1 MSESTRARLASSSRR
16 PERPPDSSR
25 DGKLFTSIRC
35 LVHVKHGGAA
45 SLTDLKIQAQP
56 GRENNQLLPA
66 RPQRIPHELM
76 VNLTSSICNR
86 STKSLIAHHRHCKN
100 FEIRRPDPIWYHP
113 LGRKKYR
120 YFLEQPTSL
129 TGAGRDISFLCD
141 AVDAQRTARPLPSL
155 SVKNPLDMQNTC
167 VSEHVIP
174 EEYHIV
180 KKKGLSCLELY
191 DDAFTVQL
199 KDQERRLRVLP
210 SLRPSGRL
218 EAVQLMTVM
227 DDMLEKAGV
236 HQQNEELTQP
246 CQLEGLLELVKVE
259 QNIYNVVFHELIRQV
274 TVECAERGQVLAKL
288 RQRYQSL
295 LDRIPCRLKA
305 LHTET
310 VAQRALNRRLMEE
323 VCRIQASM
331 QHLHMELSK
340 TRDHNSHVSQQ
351 VEHAH
356 HKLSEDIM
364 QTHYSEFVQG
374 YHELYE
380 RERARLEAQLLRMAE
395 ERDCWKHFTLRI
407 ALKVISVKKLH
418 LVRQLHV
425 SENYWFKSAEHCL
438 LYFSSKDTDDLNV
451 IIELT
456 SYWKEQLMALVSE
469 LEETEHAQCT
479 QITDIQQG
487 ISKWLSFISMQNQC
501 PDPKYEKT
509 SVKEIHADLKQWS
522 ETLLQWEEHR
532 GEKHLLCQQKLSELS
547 QVLEKWLCKSHTL
560 YERHPSPHSGA
571 LQGQKALNDLDRVVT
586 KLLKLLQVQVSDKSG
601 IFRLIKS
608 LVELLDLWVMKT
620 SDVTGQ
626 LEMMPLSDWLKLEE
640 ALFKGQSLA
649 EEALL
654 IFPSGQRESRKD
666 ENKLDLQKH
675 TNKVLEDIQETTS
688 SLSIFTEHQNQKL
701 REDVNSVHMAL
712 VQWMLDLV
720 LVMVPDQGEEQNHE
734 LEPDGVSLRT
744 LNEVA
749 NMLSEKLVSLSS
761 QITRSCNLVLEEQML
776 LQHDASVFENEMNAC
791 KKLQR
796 ESFNWVETCKILVTE
811 VSGDALERHQ
821 KQPAPLGPP
830 ITADPGVT
838 VETQDN
844 KESSVKIIPND
855 VEDVREE
862 MGSDPVELEHKD
874 SERPVLKM
882 IDFDG
887 NITDKDLEES
897 RVHLPGTDELVV
909 SPVTEESQRAFNELT
924 VMVIL
929 QQQLMDAEVR
939 AANAEQRAQR
949 AEEALQASLEKQQ
962 LLESQLQTPPEPQ
975 NTNET
980 TPPTTPAPPKTT
992 PPEAKP
998 STKKSKK
1005 K

>member
-1 MSESTRARLASSSRR
+1 MNFFSKCTLQFFLHETTASCSIPFYTPSFIRLRKCTYIFYMYSVFNNMAVCYVVLLFFSSS
-16 PERPPDSSR
+16 
-25 DGKLFTSIRC
+25 FSI
-35 LVHVKHGGAA
+35 
-45 SLTDLKIQAQP
+45 Q
-56 GRENNQLLPA
+56 
-66 RPQRIPHELM
+66 
-76 VNLTSSICNR
+76 
-86 STKSLIAHHRHCKN
+86 N

-129 TGAGRDISFLCD
+129 TGAGR
-141 AVDAQRTARPLPSL
+141 SL
-155 SVKNPLDMQNTC
+155 IVVLAFQNTC

-191 DDAFTVQL
+191 D
-199 KDQERRLRVLP
+199 E
-210 SLRPSGRL
+210 RPSGRL

-356 HKLSEDIM
+356 HKLFFLR
-364 QTHYSEFVQG
+364 FVQG

-425 SENYWFKSAEHCL
+425 SENYWFKSAEHFSLIFLMSL
-438 LYFSSKDTDDLNV
+438 LLQDTDDLNV

-487 ISKWLSFISMQNQC
+487 ISKWLSFISMC

-522 ETLLQWEEHR
+522 EMSVFFLQTLLQWEEHR

-601 IFRLIKS
+601 EVTYSYYLSHMMRS
-608 LVELLDLWVMKT
+608 STSAPLDKY
-620 SDVTGQ
+620 VTGQ

-666 ENKLDLQKH
+666 ENKLDLHFIVSYQ
-675 TNKVLEDIQETTS
+675 
-688 SLSIFTEHQNQKL
+688 
-701 REDVNSVHMAL
+701 VNSVHMAL

-761 QITRSCNLVLEEQML
+761 QITRY
-776 LQHDASVFENEMNAC
+776 
-791 KKLQR
+791 
-796 ESFNWVETCKILVTE
+796 
-811 VSGDALERHQ
+811 
-821 KQPAPLGPP
+821 
-830 ITADPGVT
+830 
-838 VETQDN
+838 
-844 KESSVKIIPND
+844 
-855 VEDVREE
+855 
-862 MGSDPVELEHKD
+862 
-874 SERPVLKM
+874 
-882 IDFDG
+882 
-887 NITDKDLEES
+887 
-897 RVHLPGTDELVV
+897 
-909 SPVTEESQRAFNELT
+909 
-924 VMVIL
+924 
-929 QQQLMDAEVR
+929 
-939 AANAEQRAQR
+939 
-949 AEEALQASLEKQQ
+949 
-962 LLESQLQTPPEPQ
+962 
-975 NTNET
+975 
-980 TPPTTPAPPKTT
+980 
-992 PPEAKP
+992 
-998 STKKSKK
+998 
-1005 K
+1005 